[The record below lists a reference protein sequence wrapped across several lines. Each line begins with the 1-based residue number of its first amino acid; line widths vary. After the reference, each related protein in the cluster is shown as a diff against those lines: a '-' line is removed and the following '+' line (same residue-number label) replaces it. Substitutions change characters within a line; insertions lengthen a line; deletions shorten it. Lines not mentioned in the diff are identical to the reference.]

1 MTMSKALHLTV
12 FNLTVALTIVSVSL
26 AAPDIRAAP
35 AIIPLDTQPKR
46 LKASGVNCCDLDREP
61 VTWKGKIDKN
71 APVAAAGL
79 VKRLLPKHADKFS
92 FEVIQSDNGSDVFE
106 LETKNGKVI
115 IRGNTG
121 ISMAM
126 GLNWYLKYY
135 CSCNVSWSGNN
146 LALPKELPAVK
157 GVFRKVSWAKQRYF
171 LNYCC
176 FGYSL
181 PWWDWAQWEQLI
193 DWMALNGINA
203 PLAVTGQEA
212 TWQAVCK
219 RLGLDDKQITEFLA
233 GPPYLPFGWMGCLDG
248 WGGPLPQSWI
258 DRHEKLG
265 RQILARERELG
276 MTPVQ
281 QGFTGHVP
289 AALKTKYPDA
299 KMHPIH
305 WIEWTT
311 YLVDPLD
318 PLFQK
323 VADIFMGEQTKR
335 FGTDHIYAAD
345 TFIEMRPPSGDLK
358 YLENMSK
365 AIYNGMGKNDP
376 DAVWVL
382 QTWIFLNQRQFWTQ
396 PRIKAFLGAVSD
408 EKMLCLDLACED
420 RPQWS
425 RTQAFCGK
433 PWLWC
438 NVQNYGRNVHLG
450 GALEKNNAGL
460 MSAKRNPDSGKLMGV
475 GFVNEG
481 LGYNPVA
488 YDLMFEMAWRNEGVD
503 LAEWIKGYA
512 GYRYGQSN
520 PDAQRA
526 WAALKD
532 TVYAAPFRT
541 RSIID
546 HSPTLGPARGAPYDT
561 IRLASAWH
569 HLLSASGSLGKVDT
583 YRFDLVNVARQVL
596 SNHATTLQHKV
607 CEAYKKKDAEA
618 FQGAS
623 DAFLQLMLDMDELL
637 ATREE
642 FLLGSNLEDAKRWGT
657 TPEEKA
663 VFEWNARRVLTLW
676 GKTTRID
683 DYARKEWSGMISG
696 YYHARWKRCLDEV
709 SKALKAGK
717 PFDSSTFNRELRKWM
732 VDWSDAKE
740 IYPAEPRGDSVAI
753 AKKLWAKYG
762 DVFKPDS
769 LSLTTDKPVS
779 CSTSIAQ
786 YPARLANDGYA
797 KNTDRFWA
805 TDVAQNTDP
814 AWWQVDLEKPTT
826 VSRVVVVGYYGD
838 PRIYGFTVE
847 TSLDGKK
854 WEMVAD
860 RRDNKELSTVDGYTC
875 KLDQRKVR
883 YIKVTQTS
891 NSANTGRHLVEV
903 MAYEL

>member
-1 MTMSKALHLTV
+1 MKKIMLLFFVIVMASLLYSGDSSATSETAL
-12 FNLTVALTIVSVSL
+12 
-26 AAPDIRAAP
+26 
-35 AIIPLDTQPKR
+35 
-46 LKASGVNCCDLDREP
+46 
-61 VTWKGKIDKN
+61 WKGKVDQN
-71 APVAAAGL
+71 APAAAAGL
-79 VKRLLPKHADKFS
+79 VKRLLPEYSDQFS
-92 FEVIQSDNGSDVFE
+92 FEVIKPYNGCDVFE
-106 LETKNGKVI
+106 LETKRGKVI

-157 GVFRKVSWAKQRYF
+157 GVFRKVSWAKHRYF

-181 PWWDWAQWEQLI
+181 PWWDWAQWERLI

-258 DRHEKLG
+258 DSHEKLG
-265 RQILARERELG
+265 KQILARERELG
-276 MTPVQ
+276 MTPIQ

-289 AALKTKYPDA
+289 AALKEKHSKA
-299 KMHPIH
+299 KFHTIH

-311 YLVDPLD
+311 YLLDPLD

-323 VADIFMGEQTKR
+323 VADIFMEEQTKR
-335 FGTDHIYAAD
+335 FGTDHLYAAD
-345 TFIEMRPPSGDLK
+345 TFIEMRPPSGDLT
-358 YLENMSK
+358 YLENMSQ
-365 AIYNGMGKNDP
+365 AIYNGMGNHDP

-382 QTWIFLNQRQFWTQ
+382 QTWTFLNKRQFWTQ
-396 PRIKAFLGAVSD
+396 PRIEAFLGAVSD
-408 EKMLCLDLACED
+408 EKMLCLDLSCED

-425 RTQAFCGK
+425 RTQAFYGK

-438 NVQNYGRNVHLG
+438 NVQNYGNKVFLG
-450 GALEKNNAGL
+450 GGLNRIQGGVTEALRNA
-460 MSAKRNPDSGKLMGV
+460 DSGDLIGL

-481 LGYNPVA
+481 LGYNPVI
-488 YDLMFEMAWRNEGVD
+488 YDLMFEMAWRHEGVD
-503 LAEWIKGYA
+503 VDSWVKRYA
-512 GYRYGQSN
+512 QYRYGQFNVDIEHAWRLLVESVYAEPVSYGLSFASIITSHPTLRSSRSVHYDN
-520 PDAQRA
+520 VRLGRA
-526 WAALKD
+526 WESLLRASDELK
-532 TVYAAPFRT
+532 A
-541 RSIID
+541 
-546 HSPTLGPARGAPYDT
+546 
-561 IRLASAWH
+561 
-569 HLLSASGSLGKVDT
+569 VDT
-583 YRFDLVNVARQVL
+583 YRFDLVNTARQVL
-596 SNHATTLQHKV
+596 SNHATDLQHRIVKAHN
-607 CEAYKKKDAEA
+607 EKDALA
-618 FQGAS
+618 FEQA
-623 DAFLQLMLDMDELL
+623 AEHFLQLMLDMDELL

-642 FLLGSNLEDAKRWGT
+642 FLLGKTLEDAKRWGT

-663 VFEWNARRVLTLW
+663 ILEWNARRVLTLW
-676 GKTTRID
+676 GTTKIN

-696 YYHARWKRCLDEV
+696 YYHPRWKWYLDEIG
-709 SKALKAGK
+709 KALEAGK
-717 PFDSSTFNRELRKWM
+717 PFDSSKFNHDLRKWM
-732 VDWSDAKE
+732 VAWSDAKDC
-740 IYPAEPRGDSVAI
+740 YPTKAKGDSVAV
-753 AKKLWAKYG
+753 AKRLWDKYG
-762 DVFKPDS
+762 DAFKPDS
-769 LSLTTDKPVS
+769 PSLTTDRPVS
-779 CSTSIAQ
+779 CSTALAQ
-786 YPARLANDGYA
+786 YPARRANDGDT
-797 KNTDRFWA
+797 KNTDHFWA
-805 TDVAQNTDP
+805 TDVAQNPGP

-826 VSRVVVVGYYGD
+826 VGRIVVVGYYGD
-838 PRIYGFTVE
+838 TRIYGFTVE

-875 KLDQRKVR
+875 KFAQRNAR